1 MIGFPIGLLYCNA
14 GEWLI
19 HKYILHGSGRKKGTF
34 WSFHFHEHHRNA
46 RKHDFVDPDY
56 ERSLFGWHAQSKE
69 TLGVVMLA
77 AVHLPLL
84 PVFPFF
90 TGAVVY
96 SAARYYRVHK
106 RAHRDPEWAKVHL
119 PWHYDH
125 HMGVD
130 QDCNWGVNWPWFDE
144 ILGTRVPFLGTEE
157 EKKRSG
163 RKARTADAATI
174 DALAA
179 TPATP

>member
-1 MIGFPIGLLYCNA
+1 MRSVMIGFPIGLFYCSA

-19 HKYILHGSGRKKGTF
+19 HKYILHGTGKKKGSF

-46 RKHDFVDPDY
+46 RKHEFRDPDY
-56 ERSLFGWHAQSKE
+56 ARSLFGWHAQSKE

-77 AVHLPLL
+77 VVHLPLL

-106 RAHRDPEWAKVHL
+106 RAHRD
-119 PWHYDH
+119 
-125 HMGVD
+125 
-130 QDCNWGVNWPWFDE
+130 
-144 ILGTRVPFLGTEE
+144 
-157 EKKRSG
+157 
-163 RKARTADAATI
+163 
-174 DALAA
+174 
-179 TPATP
+179 

>member
-1 MIGFPIGLLYCNA
+1 MIGLPIGLLYANA

-19 HKYILHGSGRKKGTF
+19 HKYVLHGAGKKKSSF

-46 RKHDFVDPDY
+46 RKHAFVDPDY
-56 ERSLFGWHAQSKE
+56 ARSLFGWHAQTKE

-77 AVHLPLL
+77 VVHLPLL

-96 SAARYYRVHK
+96 SAAHYYRVHK
-106 RAHRDPEWAKVHL
+106 RAHQDPEWAKEHL

-125 HMGVD
+125 HMGAN
-130 QDCNWGVNWPWFDE
+130 QDANWGVTRPWFDDL
-144 ILGTRVPFLGTEE
+144 LGTREPYLGTERAMAA
-157 EKKRSG
+157 EKRAEG
-163 RKARTADAATI
+163 RRAGAMAGGVGVTE
-174 DALAA
+174 
-179 TPATP
+179 